1 VFLSWRCE
9 RKSNSSGVTNI
20 KRINIVSNRD
30 TNLMIGSRESLGGVG
45 DINRA
50 NAYPSILVSF

>member
-1 VFLSWRCE
+1 VFLSRGRE
-9 RKSNSSGVTNI
+9 RKGEGSGVTNI
-20 KRINIVSNRD
+20 QGINIVSNRD
-30 TNLMIGSRESLGGVG
+30 TNLMVGRRKSLGGVG